1 MQGNQALTHGIANAL
16 DKPSFLPFHDPRRR
30 LSVDARVDSDLAS
43 LSHLSSRSV
52 IFKLK
57 VYPYASGFERYF
69 VVNLACFRVNCGLAR
84 PKRGRELDRTD
95 FDFLKE
101 VRLRDGTCTWSDLKK
116 RARFGQ
122 ATIASEELR
131 LVPRGLIS
139 TQRAGRRKLYKIM
152 EEGQRCLAQREPHKT
167 WEATEFVVTDGERL
181 AKVELDAHGHS
192 LSNPLMIVNL
202 YSSPY
207 SEEVAFDAFNLI
219 RQLHMEAGKPIASG
233 PVSAEIRVRV
243 YFSEIPP
250 AVGAWGLRL
259 WRNRPVFPPKGTAR
273 WMKSLHSLLVES
285 RHAEEMIKVLEREG
299 LGGKLSDQAILVGF
313 RKLTSVWGGTYD
325 RLKLRRGIRRLRGVN
340 PTREEVRFWLIF
352 FDTLDTS
359 YERSKESLIP
369 ERLSKQSFY
378 LAEAYA
384 QAKREH
390 PHARDSDTVLQRLM
404 RWREVALQNASP
416 P

>member
-1 MQGNQALTHGIANAL
+1 M
-16 DKPSFLPFHDPRRR
+16 
-30 LSVDARVDSDLAS
+30 
-43 LSHLSSRSV
+43 

-57 VYPYASGFERYF
+57 AYPYASDFERYF
-69 VVNLACFRVNCGLAR
+69 VVNLACFRVNYGLAR

-101 VRLRDGTCTWSDLKK
+101 VRLRDGMCTWSDLRK

-139 TQRAGRRKLYKIM
+139 TEEAGRRKLYKIT
-152 EEGQRCLAQREPHKT
+152 EDGQKYLAQREPHKT
-167 WEATEFVVTDGERL
+167 WEMTEFVVTDGERL
-181 AKVELDAHGHS
+181 AKVEFEVHGHT
-192 LSNPLMIVNL
+192 LSNPLMIVSL
-202 YSSPY
+202 YSNPY
-207 SEEVAFDAFNLI
+207 SEGMAFDAFNLI
-219 RQLHMEAGKPIASG
+219 RQLHMDAGKPITSG

-243 YFSEIPP
+243 HFSEIPP

-273 WMKSLHSLLVES
+273 WMKALHSLLVES
-285 RHAEEMIKVLEREG
+285 RRAEEMIKVLEREG

-313 RKLTSVWGGTYD
+313 RKLTSVWGGMYD

-340 PTREEVRFWLIF
+340 PTREEVRFWLTF

-390 PHARDSDTVLQRLM
+390 PHAKDSDTVLQRLM
-404 RWREVALQNASP
+404 RWREVALQTASP